1 MSNKH
6 NKKYKFKSQKEA
18 TTHLIE
24 WLKIK
29 RMIILSTAKYC

>member
-6 NKKYKFKSQKEA
+6 TKKYKFKSQKKA
-18 TTHLIE
+18 TTYLIE

-29 RMIILSTAKYC
+29 TIILSTAED